1 MNRTICE
8 IFIRLLRTDVDI
20 CHSLKW
26 IQNDLT
32 EWQKLQTLAKLEITG
47 DGFLVPEGRNDG
59 QVEVEMKQKIWPEKN
74 ASIKI
79 KNFCK

>member
-1 MNRTICE
+1 
-8 IFIRLLRTDVDI
+8 
-20 CHSLKW
+20 
-26 IQNDLT
+26 
-32 EWQKLQTLAKLEITG
+32 LAKLEITG